1 VALFSGKIDRRF
13 RAFSFVDQITS
24 LQHGDSVFGNYNI
37 PPAVNSFPATLVA
50 EAVGQL
56 AAWAAMAAVDFSH
69 RPVAGI
75 AGRIEFLS
83 PVSPGQRL
91 QLAAELES
99 VDIETVGYHG
109 TAHIDGSPVIRLLD
123 CVGPMVPVDDF
134 DEPDLVRARFG
145 LLRTCGATPGG
156 FDGLSPLVLDRIDGD
171 LAESASAVLQVPAD
185 APFFA
190 DHFPRRP
197 VFPGAL
203 LMHASIQTAA
213 MLVGEVSS
221 DNGGRWLPRM
231 ISNVKLRSFISP
243 GETLRLEAR
252 RTGHS
257 ESSLNVAVEARLNR
271 RLIGSA
277 EIQFSS
283 EELP

>member
-1 VALFSGKIDRRF
+1 MDRRF

-24 LQHGDSVFGNYNI
+24 LQHGVSILGNYNI
-37 PPAVNSFPATLVA
+37 PPAVKSFPATLVA

-134 DEPDLVRARFG
+134 DEPDLVRARFT

-156 FDGLSPLVLDRIDGD
+156 FDGLFPLVLDRIDGD
-171 LAESASAVLQVPAD
+171 VAESVSAVLQVPAD

-197 VFPGAL
+197 VFPGVL
-203 LMHASIQTAA
+203 LMHASIQAAA
-213 MLVGEVSS
+213 MLVAQVSS
-221 DNGGRWLPRM
+221 DNGGRWLLRT

-243 GETLRLEAR
+243 GEALRLEAR

-257 ESSLNVAVEARLNR
+257 ESSVNVAVESRLNR
-271 RLIGSA
+271 RLIGTA
-277 EIQFSS
+277 EIQFSCG
-283 EELP
+283 ELP

>member
-1 VALFSGKIDRRF
+1 MDRRF

-24 LQHGDSVFGNYNI
+24 LQDGVSILGNYNI
-37 PPAVNSFPATLVA
+37 PPAVNSVPATLVA

-99 VDIETVGYHG
+99 VDIETVGYDG

-123 CVGPMVPVDDF
+123 CVGPMLPVDDF
-134 DEPDLVRARFG
+134 DEPDLVRARFS
-145 LLRTCGATPGG
+145 LLRTGGATPGA
-156 FDGLSPLVLDRIDGD
+156 FDGLPPLVLDRIDGN
-171 LAESASAVLQVPAD
+171 LAESASVVLQV
-185 APFFA
+185 
-190 DHFPRRP
+190 PRRP

-213 MLVGEVSS
+213 MLAAEVSS
-221 DNGGRWLPRM
+221 DNGGRWLPRT

-243 GETLRLEAR
+243 GEALRLEAR

-257 ESSLNVAVEARLNR
+257 ESSLNVAVESRLNQ

>member
-1 VALFSGKIDRRF
+1 
-13 RAFSFVDQITS
+13 
-24 LQHGDSVFGNYNI
+24 
-37 PPAVNSFPATLVA
+37 
-50 EAVGQL
+50 
-56 AAWAAMAAVDFSH
+56 
-69 RPVAGI
+69 
-75 AGRIEFLS
+75 
-83 PVSPGQRL
+83 L

-109 TAHIDGSPVIRLLD
+109 TAHIDGNTVIRLLD

-134 DEPDLVRARFG
+134 DEPDLVRARLS
-145 LLRTCGATPGG
+145 LLRSCGATPGG
-156 FDGLSPLVLDRIDGD
+156 FDGLSPLVLERIEGE
-171 LAESASAVLQVPAD
+171 LAESVSAVLQVPAD

-213 MLVGEVSS
+213 MLAAEVSS
-221 DNGGRWLPRM
+221 DNGGRWLPRT

-243 GETLRLEAR
+243 GEALRLEAR
-252 RTGHS
+252 RTGQS
-257 ESSLNVAVEARLNR
+257 ESLLNVAVESWWNR

-277 EIQFSS
+277 EIQFFS

>member
-1 VALFSGKIDRRF
+1 MDRRF

-24 LQHGDSVFGNYNI
+24 LQHGVSIFGNYNI

-75 AGRIEFLS
+75 VGRIEFLS

-99 VDIETVGYHG
+99 VDIETVGYQG

-134 DEPDLVRARFG
+134 DEPDLVRARFS

-156 FDGLSPLVLDRIDGD
+156 FDGLPALVLDRIDGD

-213 MLVGEVSS
+213 MLVAEVSS
-221 DNGGRWLPRM
+221 DNGGRWLPRT

-243 GETLRLEAR
+243 GEALRLEAR

-257 ESSLNVAVEARLNR
+257 ESSLNVAVESRLNR

-283 EELP
+283 EELT

>member
-1 VALFSGKIDRRF
+1 MDRRF

-24 LQHGDSVFGNYNI
+24 LQHGVSIFGNYNI

-83 PVSPGQRL
+83 PVSPGKRL

-109 TAHIDGSPVIRLLD
+109 TAHIDRSPVIRLLD
-123 CVGPMVPVDDF
+123 CIGPMVPVDDF
-134 DEPDLVRARFG
+134 DEPDLVRARFS

-156 FDGLSPLVLDRIDGD
+156 FLGLSPLVLDRIDGD
-171 LAESASAVLQVPAD
+171 LAESVSAVLQVPAD

-190 DHFPRRP
+190 DHFPRRR

-203 LMHASIQTAA
+203 LMHASSQTAA
-213 MLVGEVSS
+213 MLAAEVSS
-221 DNGGRWLPRM
+221 DKGGRWLPRT

-243 GETLRLEAR
+243 GEALRLEAR

-257 ESSLNVAVEARLNR
+257 ESSLNVAVESRLNR

-283 EELP
+283 EELT

>member
-1 VALFSGKIDRRF
+1 MDGRF

-24 LQHGDSVFGNYNI
+24 LQHGVSIFGNYNI

-75 AGRIEFLS
+75 VGRIEFLS

-109 TAHIDGSPVIRLLD
+109 TAHIDGNTVIRLLD

-134 DEPDLVRARFG
+134 DEPDLVRARFS

-156 FDGLSPLVLDRIDGD
+156 FDGLPALVLDRIDGD

-190 DHFPRRP
+190 DHFPRRR

-203 LMHASIQTAA
+203 LMHASSQTAA
-213 MLVGEVSS
+213 MLAAEVSS
-221 DNGGRWLPRM
+221 DKGGRWLPRT

-243 GETLRLEAR
+243 GEALRLEAR

-257 ESSLNVAVEARLNR
+257 ESSLNVAVESRLNR

-283 EELP
+283 EELT